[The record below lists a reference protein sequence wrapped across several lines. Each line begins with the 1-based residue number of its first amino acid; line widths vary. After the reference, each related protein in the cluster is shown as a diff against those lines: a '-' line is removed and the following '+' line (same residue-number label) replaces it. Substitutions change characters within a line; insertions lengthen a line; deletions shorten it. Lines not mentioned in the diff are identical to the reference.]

1 MSAAS
6 IVGWTALSAL
16 VPGAAHLRAGRR
28 RIGYILLGA
37 FGLLLLS
44 AAVIAVIMLNNV
56 GLLLRDSTM
65 LTASILA
72 VAGALLWFA
81 LIVTSYVTLKPA
93 RLNRAGQMLSGV
105 AVGLLCVVVVAPFAV
120 AANAAIAARNAV
132 NVIFDSGTHQST
144 APIKHEDP
152 WNGRDRV
159 NFLLVGGD
167 AAGNRT
173 GVRTDSMTVASV
185 DVKTGNTVMF
195 SLPRNMQHVRFPPHS
210 PLGKRFPNGFFA
222 ELPNGGLLNE
232 VWQFAEDNP
241 QVMGA
246 KHQGPRALKE
256 AIGHTLG
263 LKIDYFALVN
273 MYGFADL
280 VDAIGGLEI
289 RVQQDIKW
297 GGLYGTAGTIKAGF
311 RKLSGEEVL
320 WYGRSRVNSDDFS
333 RMARQRCVIG
343 AFAQQATPDVV
354 LANFNKI
361 ASATK
366 RLASTDIP
374 RPLLEH
380 LVELALRV
388 KSAKITSTQFV
399 PPQFWPGNV
408 DWMKVRRTVTNAL
421 RQSTRGNRRALA
433 ADVTASPGAT
443 GTGGTRR
450 PTTAPKANAPDQSP
464 TPGSSKKETGNSDL
478 AEVCGL

>member
-1 MSAAS
+1 M
-6 IVGWTALSAL
+6 SAL

-28 RIGYILLGA
+28 RTGYVLLGA

-44 AAVIAVIMLNNV
+44 AAVIAVVILNNV
-56 GLLLRDSTM
+56 GLLLRDSTL
-65 LTASILA
+65 LTATVLA
-72 VAGALLWFA
+72 VVGALLWFV
-81 LIVTSYVTLKPA
+81 LIVTSYVSLKPG
-93 RLNRAGQMLSGV
+93 RLNRVGQIASGI
-105 AVGLLCVVVVAPFAV
+105 AVGLLCIVVVAPFAV
-120 AANAAIAARNAV
+120 AANTVIAARNTA
-132 NVIFDSGTHQST
+132 NFIFPSGTHQTT

-241 QVMGA
+241 QVMGG
-246 KHQGPRALKE
+246 KHQGPRALKD

-263 LKIDYFALVN
+263 LKIDYYALVN

-280 VDAIGGLEI
+280 VDAIGGLDI
-289 RVQQDIKW
+289 RVEQDIKW

-343 AFAQQATPDVV
+343 AFAKQATPDVV

-361 ASATK
+361 AAATK

-380 LVELALRV
+380 LADLALKV
-388 KSAKITSTQFV
+388 KNAKITSTQFV
-399 PPQFWPGNV
+399 PPGFWPGNV
-408 DWMKVRRTVTNAL
+408 DWVKVRRTVTSAL

-443 GTGGTRR
+443 GTGTTGR
-450 PTTAPKANAPDQSP
+450 PTTEPQAKGPGQSP
-464 TPGSSKKETGNSDL
+464 TPGSPKKDTGDKDL